1 LRQSTPPDAG
11 DCLKIGG
18 VASAAIAD
26 LLDGPARPAELIGS
40 FPVAVYVKAAGG
52 VVALVSP
59 DGVRLPNA
67 MVLSRVDHESVV
79 RHAATGPVQV
89 GYGEVRLGPVRVT
102 PRRWWDPV
110 PRLGRVDGGLLAGR
124 LDAVRAI
131 LPNWPDDADPAA
143 GRLRAGREAL
153 ASALAGTGDFAGT
166 GDLAGT
172 VRSLVGLGA
181 GLTPAGDDLLA
192 GVMAGLVVFGTALER
207 RDVRT
212 LASRM
217 RQEVVAHAAAT
228 TPLAADL
235 AEHAARG
242 ALVQPAT
249 DLCRAIADQ
258 RPGAGSALTPAVER
272 LLRVGHT
279 SGRDLAEGL
288 LLGASTALPR
298 SSGHDTPSSRR

>member
-1 LRQSTPPDAG
+1 
-11 DCLKIGG
+11 

-40 FPVAVYVKAAGG
+40 FPVAVYVKAGGG

-67 MVLSRVDHESVV
+67 MVLSRADHASVV
-79 RHAATGPVQV
+79 RHAATGPLQV
-89 GYGEVRLGPVRVT
+89 GHGEVRLGPVRVT
-102 PRRWWDPV
+102 ARRWWDPV
-110 PRLGRVDGGLLAGR
+110 PRLGRVDAGLLAGR

-131 LPNWPDDADPAA
+131 LPAWPDAADPAA
-143 GRLRAGREAL
+143 GRLRTGRQAL
-153 ASALAGTGDFAGT
+153 ASVLAGT

-192 GVMAGLVVFGTALER
+192 GAMAGLVVFGTALER
-207 RDVRT
+207 PDART
-212 LASRM
+212 LAVRM
-217 RQEVVAHAAAT
+217 GQEVVAHATAT

-242 ALVQPAT
+242 ALVQPAAE
-249 DLCRAIADQ
+249 LCRAIADQ
-258 RPGAGSALTPAVER
+258 RPDADGALAPAVER
-272 LLRVGHT
+272 LLRLGHT

-288 LLGASTALPR
+288 LLGASTVQSR
-298 SSGHDTPSSRR
+298 SSGHDTPSSSG

>member
-1 LRQSTPPDAG
+1 MRQSTPPDAG
-11 DCLKIGG
+11 DCLGIGG

-26 LLDGPARPAELIGS
+26 LLDRPAQPAELIGS
-40 FPVAVYVKAAGG
+40 FPVAVYLKAAGG

-79 RHAATGPVQV
+79 RHAATGPVRV
-89 GYGEVRLGPVRVT
+89 GDGEVRLGPVRIT
-102 PRRWWDPV
+102 ARRWWDPV
-110 PRLGRVDGGLLAGR
+110 PRLGRVDGGLLAAR
-124 LDAVRAI
+124 LDAVRAQ
-131 LPNWPDDADPAA
+131 LPGWPDDADPAA
-143 GRLRAGREAL
+143 GRLRTGRDAL
-153 ASALAGTGDFAGT
+153 ASDLAGT

-172 VRSLVGLGA
+172 VRNLVGLGA

-207 RDVRT
+207 RDAIT

-258 RPGAGSALTPAVER
+258 RPGADSALTPAVER
-272 LLRVGHT
+272 LLRLGHT

-288 LLGASTALPR
+288 LLGASAAQAR
-298 SSGHDTPSSRR
+298 SSGPDTPSSSG

>member
-1 LRQSTPPDAG
+1 
-11 DCLKIGG
+11 

-40 FPVAVYVKAAGG
+40 FPMAVYVEAAGG
-52 VVALVSP
+52 VVALVRP

-67 MVLSRVDHESVV
+67 IVLSRADHARVV

-89 GYGEVRLGPVRVT
+89 GDGEVRLGPVRIT
-102 PRRWWDPV
+102 ARRWWDPV

-124 LDAVRAI
+124 LDTVRAH
-131 LPNWPDDADPAA
+131 LPGWPDDSDPAA
-143 GRLRAGREAL
+143 GRLRTGREAL
-153 ASALAGTGDFAGT
+153 ASALAGTGD
-166 GDLAGT
+166 LAGT
-172 VRSLVGLGA
+172 VRNLVGLGA

-207 RDVRT
+207 PDAGT
-212 LASRM
+212 LASRI

-258 RPGAGSALTPAVER
+258 RPGADSALTPAVER
-272 LLRVGHT
+272 LLRLGHT

-288 LLGASTALPR
+288 LLGASAAQAR
-298 SSGHDTPSSRR
+298 SSGPDTPSSSG

>member
-1 LRQSTPPDAG
+1 
-11 DCLKIGG
+11 

-40 FPVAVYVKAAGG
+40 FPVAVYVKAAAG

-67 MVLSRVDHESVV
+67 MVLSRADHASVV
-79 RHAATGPVQV
+79 RHAATGPLQV
-89 GYGEVRLGPVRVT
+89 GGGAVRLGPVCVI
-102 PRRWWDPV
+102 PGRWWDPV
-110 PRLGRVDGGLLAGR
+110 PRLGRVDAGLLAGR

-131 LPNWPDDADPAA
+131 LPAWPDAADPAA
-143 GRLRAGREAL
+143 GRLRTGREAL
-153 ASALAGTGDFAGT
+153 ASVLAGT

-192 GVMAGLVVFGTALER
+192 GAMAGLVVFGTALQR
-207 RDVRT
+207 PDTST
-212 LASRM
+212 LAVRM
-217 RQEVVAHAAAT
+217 GQEVVAHATAT

-242 ALVQPAT
+242 ALVQPAA

-258 RPGAGSALTPAVER
+258 RPDADSALTPAVER
-272 LLRVGHT
+272 LLRLGHT

-288 LLGASTALPR
+288 LLGASTAQSR
-298 SSGHDTPSSRR
+298 SSGQDTPSSSG

>member
-1 LRQSTPPDAG
+1 
-11 DCLKIGG
+11 

-59 DGVRLPNA
+59 DAARLPNA
-67 MVLSRVDHESVV
+67 IVLTRADHACVAQ
-79 RHAATGPVQV
+79 HATTGPLRV
-89 GYGEVRLGPVRVT
+89 GDGELRLGPVSVIAV
-102 PRRWWDPV
+102 RWWDPV
-110 PRLGRVDGGLLAGR
+110 PRLGRVHAGLLAGR

-131 LPNWPDDADPAA
+131 LPAWPDTADPAA

-153 ASALAGTGDFAGT
+153 ASVLDGT

-192 GVMAGLVVFGTALER
+192 GAMAGLEVFGTALEQP
-207 RDVRT
+207 DVRK
-212 LASRM
+212 LAARM
-217 RQEVVAHAAAT
+217 RHEVVAHATAT

-242 ALVQPAT
+242 ALVQPAA
-249 DLCRAIADQ
+249 DLCRAIAD
-258 RPGAGSALTPAVER
+258 RRRDADRALAPAVER
-272 LLRVGHT
+272 LLRLGHT

-288 LLGASTALPR
+288 LLGASTALSI
-298 SSGHDTPSSRR
+298 SSGHDTPSSSGCLGRVVTT